1 MRKRMAANWKMYK
14 TGPEAVEML
23 GNLEQLCKEKKP
35 ASDREILVFAPYT
48 ALEAT
53 GKALTALSAAS
64 GLPCLLGAQNM
75 HHEKEGAFTGE
86 ISARM
91 LKETGVSWV
100 LLGHSERR
108 HIFHETFEDITQKI
122 ETAFMENL
130 KVCLCVGETL
140 EERERGFLAMIL
152 EKQITAALE
161 PLAQN
166 PAFVP
171 ENLAIAYEPV
181 WAIGTGKTAGE
192 EDIKEAHALC
202 RNLLACVIGP
212 EKAAKISIL
221 YGGSVKPEN
230 AQAIMAVENVD
241 GVLVG
246 GASLKADTFY
256 PIICAG

>member
-14 TGPEAVEML
+14 TRPEAAEML
-23 GNLEQLCKEKKP
+23 GKLETLCQKKKP
-35 ASDREILVFAPYT
+35 AADREVLVFAPFT
-48 ALEAT
+48 ALETT
-53 GKALTALSAAS
+53 GKALEKLAAAS
-64 GLPCLLGAQNM
+64 SLPCFLGAQNM
-75 HHEKEGAFTGE
+75 YYEAEGAYTGE

-91 LKETGVSWV
+91 LQDVGASWV

-108 HIFHETFEDITQKI
+108 HVFHEPYEDITKKI
-122 ETAFMENL
+122 DTAFKENL

-152 EKQITAALE
+152 EKQIMAALE
-161 PLAQN
+161 NQVQN
-166 PAFVP
+166 PDFLP
-171 ENLAIAYEPV
+171 ENLAVAYEPV
-181 WAIGTGKTAGE
+181 WAIGTGQTAQV

-202 RNLLACVIGP
+202 RALLASALGP
-212 EKAAKISIL
+212 EKAAEITIL

-230 AQAIMAVENVD
+230 AEAIMAVENVD

-256 PIICAG
+256 PIICA